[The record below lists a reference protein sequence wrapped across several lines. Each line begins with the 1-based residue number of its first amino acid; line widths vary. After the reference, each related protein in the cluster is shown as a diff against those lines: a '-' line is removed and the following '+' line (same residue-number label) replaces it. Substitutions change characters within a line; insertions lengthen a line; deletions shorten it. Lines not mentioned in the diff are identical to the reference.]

1 MIYKNRED
9 ISSFWD
15 ELLNDYTGDVF
26 IIMVGSEF
34 KQIFHAIEE
43 NKSLIENVDK
53 VIVISTTDAFFSSVW
68 FEVVRKLRTHGVK
81 ETDILIEDKGD
92 YINPSARKWL
102 HISNPYHTHDAPLPV
117 VPKSR
122 ILLSLARY
130 PRPFR
135 LVMTNELLSRNIVP
149 SDKFLMTCGSAS
161 ENWDHWYNI
170 LPSSSRMFF
179 PIDTFGKVNSETF
192 YNEGKNHESLWATC
206 LINLVMESG
215 YNSTSVLLSDNVL
228 SEDFNMFLP
237 LCESWDRRFFTEKTE
252 KAFRYHQIPILVAPA
267 GYVEYLRNLGYD
279 VFDDF
284 INHSYDVETDPY
296 VRIKLISEE
305 VERVCN
311 ILINTDVE
319 DYSTLVDN
327 FHQRTKN
334 NAMNLQKVVEKVT
347 NTRTEIVKQ
356 FLSS

>member
-1 MIYKNRED
+1 MIYKNHED
-9 ISSFWD
+9 INPVWD
-15 ELLNDYTGDVF
+15 QLLNDYAGDVF
-26 IIMVGSEF
+26 IIEVGSGFTE
-34 KQIFHAIEE
+34 IFHAIEE
-43 NKSLIENVDK
+43 KKSLIENVDK
-53 VIVISTTDAFFSSVW
+53 VIIISTTEAFFSSVW
-68 FEVVRKLRTHGVK
+68 FEVVRKLGIYGVK
-81 ETDILIEDKGD
+81 ETDILIEDRGD
-92 YINPSARKWL
+92 YINPNARKWFQ
-102 HISNPYHTHDAPLPV
+102 ISNPYLTSDAPLAY

-170 LPSSSRMFF
+170 LPNSSRIFF
-179 PIDTFGKVNSETF
+179 PIDTFGKVSSYAF
-192 YNEGKNHESLWATC
+192 VNEGKNHEPLWATS

-215 YNSTSVLLSDNVL
+215 YNSTSVLVPDSMDMFMPLS
-228 SEDFNMFLP
+228 
-237 LCESWDRRFFTEKTE
+237 ESWDRRFFTEKTE

-284 INHSYDVETDPY
+284 INHSYDVEVDPY
-296 VRIKLISEE
+296 VRIKLIAEE

-311 ILINTDVE
+311 LLINTDIE

-334 NAMNLQKVVEKVT
+334 NVMNLQKVREKV
-347 NTRTEIVKQ
+347 NSTRTEVVKE
-356 FLSS
+356 FLAS

>member
-1 MIYKNRED
+1 MIYKNREGID
-9 ISSFWD
+9 PAWD
-15 ELLNDYTGDVF
+15 QLLKDYAGDVF
-26 IIMVGSEF
+26 IIMTSSEI
-34 KQIFHAIEE
+34 KEIFRTIEE

-53 VIVISTTDAFFSSVW
+53 VIVISTTEAYFSSVW
-68 FEVVRKLRTHGVK
+68 FEIVRKLGTYGVK
-81 ETDILIEDKGD
+81 ETNILIEDKGD
-92 YINPSARKWL
+92 YINSNARKWFQ
-102 HISNPYHTHDAPLPV
+102 ISNPYHTHDAPLPG
-117 VPKSR
+117 VPKTR

-135 LVMTNELLSRNIVP
+135 LVMTNELLSRNIAP
-149 SDKFLMTCGSAS
+149 SEKFLMTCGSAS

-179 PIDTFGKVNSETF
+179 PIDTFGKVSSDTH
-192 YNEGKNHESLWATC
+192 YNEGKNHEPLWATC

-228 SEDFNMFLP
+228 SEDFNMFMP
-237 LCESWDRRFFTEKTE
+237 LSEAWDRRFFTEKTE
-252 KAFRYHQIPILVAPA
+252 KAFRYHQIPILVAPV

-296 VRIKLISEE
+296 VRIKLIAKE

-311 ILINTDVE
+311 LLINTDVE

-327 FHQRTKN
+327 FHERTKN
-334 NAMNLQKVVEKVT
+334 NAMNLQKVVEKVK
-347 NTRTEIVKQ
+347 NTRIEVVKH